1 MAQPSNTERQK
12 LYVFY
17 NGEPAEWLKT
27 ARIFG
32 KDYYDIK
39 LKSGII
45 KTVPATSCTKEM
57 EGKTK

>member
-12 LYVFY
+12 LYVY
-17 NGEPAEWLKT
+17 YRGELAEWLKT

-32 KDYYDIK
+32 RDYYDIK

-45 KTVPATSCTKEM
+45 KTVPATQCTKQM

>member
-1 MAQPSNTERQK
+1 MTQPSNTERQK
-12 LYVFY
+12 LYVY
-17 NGEPAEWLKT
+17 YRGEPAEWLKT

-32 KDYYDIK
+32 RDYYDIK

-45 KTVPATSCTKEM
+45 KTVPATQCTKQM